1 MRMGEVV
8 LTVQH
13 HAYPDLARYADEVAS
28 GRLRPAGVTALT
40 AAWQV
45 TTGPLNRGLILHDV
59 PVRPAAVEP
68 SFLRD
73 EHHELLEEIK
83 PYAWPGDWA
92 RLYEFRIYT
101 LHRGLADRFAG
112 LMRDVLPAR
121 EKYSPNIGTWRPRS
135 GNPDRILHMWA
146 YHDLAER
153 DGLRPSINA
162 DPAWQ
167 QYVRDVTPLIADME
181 SMLLAPIP
189 LKPA

>member
-1 MRMGEVV
+1 MGEVV

-13 HAYPDLARYADEVAS
+13 YPYTALTRYPREVAA
-28 GRLRPAGVTALT
+28 GALRLAGAAPT

-45 TTGPLNRGLILHDV
+45 TTGRLNRGIVLHDPPAK
-59 PVRPAAVEP
+59 PVSSES
-68 SFLRD
+68 SFLLD
-73 EHHELLEEIK
+73 EHHVLLEEIK
-83 PYAWPGDWA
+83 PYTPPGEWA
-92 RLYEFRIYT
+92 NLIEFRIYT
-101 LHRGLADRFAG
+101 LHHGQGDRFAG

-121 EKYSPNIGTWRPRS
+121 EQYSPNVGTWRART

-146 YHDLAER
+146 YRDLVER
-153 DGLRPSINA
+153 DGLRPRINA

-189 LKPA
+189 LGAS

>member
-1 MRMGEVV
+1 MA
-8 LTVQH
+8 H
-13 HAYPDLARYADEVAS
+13 P
-28 GRLRPAGVTALT
+28 T

-45 TTGPLNRGLILHDV
+45 TTGRLNRGLILHD
-59 PVRPAAVEP
+59 PPGQPTAAED

-73 EHHELLEEIK
+73 EYQETLEEIK
-83 PYAWPGDWA
+83 PYTRPGDWA

-101 LHRGLADRFAG
+101 LHHGLADRFAG

-121 EKYSPNIGTWRPRS
+121 EKYSPNAGTWRARS
-135 GNPDRILHMWA
+135 GNPDRILHLWA
-146 YHDLAER
+146 YRDLAER
-153 DGLRPSINA
+153 DGLRPAINA

-189 LKPA
+189 LEKA